1 MFYPDLVTPYT
12 GIKMKVLVLGTGKM
26 GYGLLKDL
34 SAQKDVDEIVAADAN
49 IDAAKATAKRV
60 GSDKVKGVEKLDVSD
75 KKATVNL
82 IKGFDIVTAAIPRTF
97 CDQAISATIE
107 AGVSWADIAADFN
120 TVFVMDAAAKRAGV
134 TVIPHC
140 GLDVGT
146 DRILL
151 GVGSRKLDK
160 VEKLYVAC
168 GGFPQ
173 KGTPGY
179 YNPINYKISWS
190 WPFAIGGSVGTCKI
204 LKNGKIVEVK
214 VLSDPGPIDFP
225 EPLGHLEAFTN
236 SGLMDVV
243 EHLGLKG
250 VKDAFGQ
257 TIRWP
262 GHCDMWNKLKDLHFL
277 DKEVMKVKGAEISP
291 MDFFEAWGNKYL
303 QYEDDEG
310 DTICQ
315 RVIVIGQ
322 KDGAPAKY
330 TYEFVEFQDFKN
342 GLSAMAK
349 TTAFPCSIVAQMIA
363 MGQMNLPGV
372 IHPAKIGY
380 DEKLS
385 NIFFAEMAR
394 RDIKITESFE
404 RLFN

>member
-1 MFYPDLVTPYT
+1 
-12 GIKMKVLVLGTGKM
+12 MKVLVLGTGKM

-34 SAQKDVDEIVAADAN
+34 VAQKEVDEIVAADAN
-49 IDAAKATAKRV
+49 IEAAKATAKRV
-60 GSDKVKGVEKLDVSD
+60 GSDKVKGCEKLDVTD
-75 KKATVNL
+75 KKATVKL
-82 IKGFDIVTAAIPRTF
+82 IKGFDVVAAAIPRTF
-97 CDQAISATIE
+97 CDQAISASIE
-107 AGVSWADIAADFN
+107 AGVSWADIAADFG
-120 TVFVMDAAAKRAGV
+120 TVFSMNEAAKKAGV
-134 TVIPHC
+134 TVVPHC

-190 WPFAIGGSVGTCKI
+190 WLFAIYGSVGTCKI
-204 LKNGKIVEVK
+204 LKKGKTVEVK
-214 VLSDPGPIDFP
+214 VLSDPSPIEFP
-225 EPLGHLEAFTN
+225 EPLGQLEAFTN
-236 SGLMDVV
+236 SGLTDVID
-243 EHLGLKG
+243 HLGLKG
-250 VKDAFGQ
+250 VKDAYGQ

-262 GHCDMWNKLKDLHFL
+262 GHCDMWNKLKDLHIMDDEPL
-277 DKEVMKVKGAEISP
+277 KVKGVDVKP
-291 MDFFEAWGNKYL
+291 FDFWVALGDKYL
-303 QYEDDEG
+303 QYEPDEG

-315 RVIVIGQ
+315 RVIVSGK
-322 KDGAPAKY
+322 KDGAPAEY
-330 TYEFVEFQDFKN
+330 TYEFVEFQDFEN

-363 MGQMNLPGV
+363 KGQMDMPGV

-385 NIFFAEMAR
+385 DIFFAEMAR
-394 RDIKITESFE
+394 RNIKITESFQSP
-404 RLFN
+404 FN

>member
-1 MFYPDLVTPYT
+1 
-12 GIKMKVLVLGTGKM
+12 MKVLVLGTGKM
-26 GYGLLKDL
+26 GYGLLRDL
-34 SAQKDVDEIVAADAN
+34 TAQKEVDEIVAADAN
-49 IDAAKATAKRV
+49 IEAVKATVKRIA
-60 GSDKVKGVEKLDVSD
+60 SDKVKRAEKLDVTD
-75 KKATVNL
+75 KKATVKL
-82 IKGFDIVTAAIPRTF
+82 IKDFDIVTAAIPRTF

-120 TVFVMDAAAKRAGV
+120 TVFSMNDDAVKAGV

-179 YNPINYKISWS
+179 YNPLNYKISWS
-190 WPFAIGGSVGTCKI
+190 WQFAIGGSIGTCKI
-204 LKNGKIVEVK
+204 LKNGKVVEVK
-214 VLSDPGPIDFP
+214 VLSDPSPIDFP

-236 SGLMDVV
+236 SGLMDVID
-243 EHLGLKG
+243 HLGLKG
-250 VKDAFGQ
+250 VKDAYGQ

-262 GHCDMWNKLKDLHFL
+262 GHCEMWTKLKDLHFL
-277 DKEVMKVKGAEISP
+277 DKEPMRVKRAEISP

-303 QYEDDEG
+303 QYEPDEG
-310 DTICQ
+310 DAICQ
-315 RVIVIGQ
+315 RVIVAGM

-330 TYEFVEFQDFKN
+330 TYEFMEFQDFKAD
-342 GLSAMAK
+342 LSAMAK

-363 MGQMNLPGV
+363 KGQMDMPGV

-380 DEKLS
+380 NEKLS
-385 NIFFAEMAR
+385 DIFFSEMAR

-404 RLFN
+404 SPFN

>member
-1 MFYPDLVTPYT
+1 
-12 GIKMKVLVLGTGKM
+12 MKVLVLGTGKM

-34 SAQKDVDEIVAADAN
+34 VAQKEVEEIVAADAN
-49 IDAAKATAKRV
+49 IEAAKATAKRV
-60 GSDKVKGVEKLDVSD
+60 GSDKVKGCEKLDVTD
-75 KKATVNL
+75 KKATVKL
-82 IKGFDIVTAAIPRTF
+82 IKGFDVVAAAIPRTF
-97 CDQAISATIE
+97 CDQAISASIE
-107 AGVSWADIAADFN
+107 AGVSWADIAANFG
-120 TVFVMDAAAKRAGV
+120 TVFSLNDAAKRAGV
-134 TVIPHC
+134 TVVPHI

-146 DRILL
+146 DRVLL

-190 WPFAIGGSVGTCKI
+190 WLFAIYGSIGTCKI
-204 LKNGKIVEVK
+204 LKNGKTVEVK
-214 VLSDPGPIDFP
+214 VLSDPSPIEFP
-225 EPLGHLEAFTN
+225 EPLGKLEAFTN
-236 SGLMDVV
+236 SGLTDVI

-250 VKDAFGQ
+250 VKDAYGQ

-262 GHCDMWNKLKDLHFL
+262 GHCELWTKLKDLHIMDEEPL
-277 DKEVMKVKGAEISP
+277 KVKGVDVKP
-291 MDFFEAWGNKYL
+291 FDFWVALGDKYL
-303 QYEDDEG
+303 QYEPDEG
-310 DTICQ
+310 DVICQ
-315 RVIVIGQ
+315 RVIVSGK

-330 TYEFVEFQDFKN
+330 TYEFTEVQDFKN
-342 GLSAMAK
+342 DLSAMAK

-363 MGQMNLPGV
+363 KGQMNMPGV

-385 NIFFAEMAR
+385 DIFFAEMAR
-394 RDIKITESFE
+394 RNIRITESFE
-404 RLFN
+404 SPFN

>member
-1 MFYPDLVTPYT
+1 
-12 GIKMKVLVLGTGKM
+12 MKVLVLGTGKM

-34 SAQKDVDEIVAADAN
+34 VAQKEVDEIVAADAN
-49 IDAAKATAKRV
+49 IEAAKATAKRV
-60 GSDKVKGVEKLDVSD
+60 GSDKVKGCEKLDVTD
-75 KKATVNL
+75 KKATVKL
-82 IKGFDIVTAAIPRTF
+82 IKGFDVVAAAIPRTF
-97 CDQAISATIE
+97 CDQAISASIE

-120 TVFVMDAAAKRAGV
+120 TVFSMDAAAKKAGV
-134 TVIPHC
+134 TVVPHC

-190 WPFAIGGSVGTCKI
+190 WLFAIYGSVGTCKI
-204 LKNGKIVEVK
+204 LRNGKTVAVE
-214 VLSDPGPIDFP
+214 VLSDPSPIEFP
-225 EPLGHLEAFTN
+225 EPLGELEAFTN
-236 SGLMDVV
+236 SGLTDVID
-243 EHLGLKG
+243 HLGLKG
-250 VKDAFGQ
+250 VKDAYGQ

-262 GHCDMWNKLKDLHFL
+262 GHCDMWNKLKDLHIMDEEPL
-277 DKEVMKVKGAEISP
+277 KVKGVEVKP
-291 MDFFEAWGNKYL
+291 FDFWVALGDKYL
-303 QYEDDEG
+303 QYEPDEG
-310 DTICQ
+310 DLICQ
-315 RVIVIGQ
+315 RVIVEGK

-330 TYEFVEFQDFKN
+330 TYEFVEFQDFEN

-363 MGQMNLPGV
+363 KGQMDMPGV

-385 NIFFAEMAR
+385 DIFFAEMAR
-394 RDIKITESFE
+394 RNIKITESFQSP
-404 RLFN
+404 FN

>member
-1 MFYPDLVTPYT
+1 
-12 GIKMKVLVLGTGKM
+12 MKVLVLGTGKM

-34 SAQKDVDEIVAADAN
+34 TAQKEVDEIVAADAN
-49 IDAAKATAKRV
+49 IEAAKATAKRV
-60 GSDKVKGVEKLDVSD
+60 GSDKIKDTAKLDVTD
-75 KKATVNL
+75 KKATIKL
-82 IKGFDIVTAAIPRTF
+82 IKGFDVVAAAIPRKF
-97 CDQAISATIE
+97 CDQAISASIE

-120 TVFVMDAAAKRAGV
+120 TVFSMDAAAKKAGV
-134 TVIPHC
+134 TVVPHI

-146 DRILL
+146 DRVLL
-151 GVGSRKLDK
+151 GVGARKLDK

-190 WPFAIGGSVGTCKI
+190 WLFAIYGSIGTCKI
-204 LKNGKIVEVK
+204 LKNGKTVEVK
-214 VLSDPGPIDFP
+214 VLSDPTPIEFP
-225 EPLGHLEAFTN
+225 EPLGTLEAFTN
-236 SGLMDVV
+236 SGLMDVIN
-243 EHLGLKG
+243 HLGLKG
-250 VKDAFGQ
+250 VKDAYGQ

-262 GHCDMWNKLKDLHFL
+262 GHCEMWNKLKDLHLL
-277 DKEVMKVKGAEISP
+277 DEEPLNVKGTEVKP
-291 MDFFEAWGNKYL
+291 FDFWVALGDKYL
-303 QYEDDEG
+303 KYDPGEG
-310 DTICQ
+310 DLICQ
-315 RVIVIGQ
+315 RVIVEGK
-322 KDGAPAKY
+322 KDGTPAKY
-330 TYEFVEFQDFKN
+330 TYEFVEFEDFKN

-363 MGQMNLPGV
+363 KGQMDMPGV

-385 NIFFAEMAR
+385 DIFFAEMAR

-404 RLFN
+404 SPFN

>member
-1 MFYPDLVTPYT
+1 
-12 GIKMKVLVLGTGKM
+12 MKVLVLGTGKM

-34 SAQKDVDEIVAADAN
+34 TAQKEVDEIVAADAN
-49 IDAAKATAKRV
+49 VEAAKATVKRI
-60 GSDKVKGVEKLDVSD
+60 GSDKVKGAEKLDVTD
-75 KKATVNL
+75 KKATVKL
-82 IKGFDIVTAAIPRTF
+82 IKGFDIVVAAIPRTF

-120 TVFVMDAAAKRAGV
+120 TVFSMNDAAANAGV
-134 TVIPHC
+134 TVVPHI

-146 DRILL
+146 DRVLL
-151 GVGSRKLDK
+151 GVGSRKLDN

-190 WPFAIGGSVGTCKI
+190 WLFAIGGSVGTCKI
-204 LKNGKIVEVK
+204 LRNGKTVEVK
-214 VLSDPGPIDFP
+214 VLSDPSPIDFP

-243 EHLGLKG
+243 NHLGLKG
-250 VKDAFGQ
+250 VRNAYGQ

-277 DKEVMKVKGAEISP
+277 DKEPMKVKGAEISP

-303 QYEDDEG
+303 QYEPDEG
-310 DTICQ
+310 DAICQ
-315 RVIVIGQ
+315 RVIVEG
-322 KDGAPAKY
+322 KKNGAKAKY
-330 TYEFVEFQDFKN
+330 TYEFVEFQDFKAD
-342 GLSAMAK
+342 LSAMAK
-349 TTAFPCSIVAQMIA
+349 TTAFPCSIVSQMIA
-363 MGQMNLPGV
+363 KGQMNTPGV

-385 NIFFAEMAR
+385 DTFFAEMAKR
-394 RDIKITESFE
+394 GIKITESFE
-404 RLFN
+404 SPFN

>member
-1 MFYPDLVTPYT
+1 
-12 GIKMKVLVLGTGKM
+12 MKVLVLGTGKM

-34 SAQKDVDEIVAADAN
+34 VAQKEVDEIVAADAN
-49 IDAAKATAKRV
+49 IEAAKATAKRV
-60 GSDKVKGVEKLDVSD
+60 GSDKVKGCEKLDVTD
-75 KKATVNL
+75 KKATVKL
-82 IKGFDIVTAAIPRTF
+82 IKGFDVVAAAIPRTF
-97 CDQAISATIE
+97 CDQAISASIE
-107 AGVSWADIAADFN
+107 AGVSWADIAADFG
-120 TVFVMDAAAKRAGV
+120 TVFSMNEAAKKAGV
-134 TVIPHC
+134 TVVPHC

-190 WPFAIGGSVGTCKI
+190 WLFAIYGSVGTCKI
-204 LKNGKIVEVK
+204 LKKGKTVEVK
-214 VLSDPGPIDFP
+214 VLSDPSPIEFP
-225 EPLGHLEAFTN
+225 EPLGQLEAFTN
-236 SGLMDVV
+236 SGLTDVID
-243 EHLGLKG
+243 HLGLKG
-250 VKDAFGQ
+250 VKDAYGQ

-262 GHCDMWNKLKDLHFL
+262 GHCDMWNKLKDLHIMDDEPL
-277 DKEVMKVKGAEISP
+277 KVKGVDVKP
-291 MDFFEAWGNKYL
+291 FDFWVAIGDKYL
-303 QYEDDEG
+303 QYEPDEG

-315 RVIVIGQ
+315 RVIVSGK
-322 KDGAPAKY
+322 KDGAPAEY
-330 TYEFVEFQDFKN
+330 TYEFVEFQDFEN

-363 MGQMNLPGV
+363 KGQMDMPGV

-385 NIFFAEMAR
+385 DIFFAEMAR
-394 RDIKITESFE
+394 RNIKITESFQSP
-404 RLFN
+404 FN